1 MYRVGKGGS
10 LTRRIAFGRESDH
23 HASFVR
29 KASDIAPVFIT
40 VRGTLKTVMLS
51 YDRYR
56 RLEMKAHRRTLLE
69 VFSVPGFEKMM
80 IGNTEIRQK
89 EQR

>member
-1 MYRVGKGGS
+1 M
-10 LTRRIAFGRESDH
+10 
-23 HASFVR
+23 
-29 KASDIAPVFIT
+29 

-51 YDRYR
+51 YDSYR
-56 RLEMKAHRRTLLE
+56 ELEKKAHRRTLLE
-69 VFSVPGFEKMM
+69 AFSMPGFEKMM